1 MARST
6 THSTTS
12 GKASKFQRPQVKRR
26 KRNLCC
32 EMPVTNYYENLK
44 WRTAAGWLCLTIS
57 VYVTYLNYW
66 IFRLLQHVSLLNK
79 RRRQVIHA
87 LTHDNGMDAS
97 RGPSNWWFKFMY
109 ILQIHST
116 MHGYIYIYITLLES
130 IFRLFGWL
138 ASFFSVGSVF
148 FS

>member
-1 MARST
+1 MEEKLVLRNAGHKLLR
-6 THSTTS
+6 
-12 GKASKFQRPQVKRR
+12 KF
-26 KRNLCC
+26 
-32 EMPVTNYYENLK
+32 EMKDRGL
-44 WRTAAGWLCLTIS
+44 LTLLAIS
-57 VYVTYLNYW
+57 VGVTYMNYW

-116 MHGYIYIYITLLES
+116 MHGYIYIYN
-130 IFRLFGWL
+130 G
-138 ASFFSVGSVF
+138 
-148 FS
+148 